1 MQKQVLNC
9 NLWLNIYF
17 WSVTG
22 FADGYSVVC
31 GSHTASSTENK
42 QIIKEQNQNEGTEC
56 LDTSS
61 SQKKEIITWVHLI
74 RYHSYIKGLCHTKLF
89 GMIFFFLL
97 ENCFRWHNVFMG
109 LKYQILSPKSEKVSF
124 LFPLNCIRVKSLHWS
139 HDLYQCTSVVGKG
152 IIAFFNSY
160 SQTLR
165 IPWKESFK
173 T

>member
-22 FADGYSVVC
+22 FADGYNVVC
-31 GSHTASSTENK
+31 GSHTASSTEDK
-42 QIIKEQNQNEGTEC
+42 QIIKEQNQNEGMEC

-74 RYHSYIKGLCHTKLF
+74 RYHSYIKGLCHANLF

-97 ENCFRWHNVFMG
+97 ENCCRWHTDFYG
-109 LKYQILSPKSEKVSF
+109 PKVSDF
-124 LFPLNCIRVKSLHWS
+124 KSKIW
-139 HDLYQCTSVVGKG
+139 
-152 IIAFFNSY
+152 
-160 SQTLR
+160 
-165 IPWKESFK
+165 ESFIFIFFK
-173 T
+173 LYEWKVFTEVTTCISVQVL